1 MIYFDASK
9 IKEDPEFLKS
19 GVSLYAWTEQEGG
32 RQELSAEPVRMIA
45 SSKGE
50 DIYQYTLDQAY
61 DHVQFFLA
69 PPLMQPSKQMS
80 LKLTGTVWQHPA
92 IR

>member
-1 MIYFDASK
+1 MEVWRI
-9 IKEDPEFLKS
+9 
-19 GVSLYAWTEQEGG
+19 LYAWTEQEGG

-45 SSKGE
+45 STKGE

-61 DHVQFFLA
+61 DHVQFFLGTSFDA
-69 PPLMQPSKQMS
+69 AISKRIKCHR
-80 LKLTGTVWQHPA
+80 KLTGTVWQHPA